1 MRVCVS
7 ARMSETTRE
16 REREGRTGRQRMT
29 QTNTESGRE
38 REREIVT
45 WRERMREILR
55 ESKTESFLEVEIV
68 RQI

>member
-1 MRVCVS
+1 MCECEDVRNN
-7 ARMSETTRE
+7 ERE
-16 REREGRTGRQRMT
+16 RERGKNGKTKNDADKYRE
-29 QTNTESGRE
+29 RE
-38 REREIVT
+38 REREIMT